1 MSSSQPRVFV
11 TQESDQL
18 NYSHAEHFGEIHFL
32 TRRELSPVPSSL
44 VNAEVMAELAAKL
57 ANFDLDH
64 DYLAPSGS
72 PAVCGLAF
80 FVLGSI
86 IGHDRAEQSENG
98 GGSTRQKCLRI
109 LRWSNR
115 DRVYQPITIHL

>member
-18 NYSHAEHFGEIHFL
+18 NYSHAEHFGEICFL

-44 VNAEVMAELAAKL
+44 VNAEVISEMETKLAA
-57 ANFDLDH
+57 FDFDN

-80 FVLGSI
+80 FMLARSL
-86 IGHDRAEQSENG
+86 ACSE
-98 GGSTRQKCLRI
+98 RQPKHLRI

-115 DRVYQPITIHL
+115 DRVYQPITLSL